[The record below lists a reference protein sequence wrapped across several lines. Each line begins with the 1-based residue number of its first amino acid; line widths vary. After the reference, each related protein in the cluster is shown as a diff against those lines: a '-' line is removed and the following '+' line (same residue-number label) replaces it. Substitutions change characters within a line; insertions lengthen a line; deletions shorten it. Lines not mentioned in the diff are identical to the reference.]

1 MIPKFTRSRLCF
13 ALIPF
18 ITLGFS
24 TTCIIAAEKPPLPAY
39 KIETGNVSCGSSGP
53 STDWLGR
60 YDGAW
65 KTSPRPVESIIIVTK
80 VEEAF
85 FGCGAKIIAAFGKN
99 SKSGASYIHTVGEIA
114 NGRMRFKTKNGT
126 ITGFFRKK
134 KGRLDK
140 TRLIMDHSGGSRMIG
155 VRQ

>member
-13 ALIPF
+13 ALIHF
-18 ITLGFS
+18 IALGFS
-24 TTCIIAAEKPPLPAY
+24 TTGIIAAEKPPLPAY

-65 KTSPRPVESIIIVTK
+65 KTKRGPLESIIIVTK
-80 VEEAF
+80 VEETMR
-85 FGCGAKIIAAFGKN
+85 GCDAKIIASFAKN
-99 SKSGASYIHTVGEIA
+99 AKRDASYIHAVGEIA
-114 NGRMRFKTKNGT
+114 NGRMRFKTKNGS
-126 ITGFFRKK
+126 ITGFFLKK
-134 KGRLDK
+134 RGKLDK
-140 TRLIMDHSGGSRMIG
+140 TKLIFDHSTNSRMIG